1 MEKIQVQPTAIVLII
16 LAFPYRFSHATLKA
30 ISHVACSF
38 AVFAVSSHM
47 TPQGSGANLISDFWP
62 LSWPP

>member
-38 AVFAVSSHM
+38 AVFAPTV
-47 TPQGSGANLISDFWP
+47 WP
-62 LSWPP
+62 DDPICD